1 MKNTLVWT
9 RILLVVAIHMI
20 CVVSPLYAQGILK
33 KVKSKAENTAVN
45 KILNETD
52 KAVSKGI
59 DKAIESASSTNGQ
72 ETTPQQDKSTG
83 THVADSQ
90 NNSTLQSYSKY
101 DFVPGDSIIYAANF
115 SDDPIG
121 ELPLG
126 WNSNGSSVIVNLNNI
141 EGKWLRMAQRSVVLS
156 SNEQGFSQ
164 DFSVEFDM
172 VLDID
177 FQGWVVPEFQFGLLA
192 SGEQSPTSNKLL
204 NEQNSEKSFY
214 VAISPQSNSGTFS
227 LDSYE
232 KYIRYFNSPAKTDNS
247 VKTWYGRIVHI
258 AMQIQKERL
267 RIWIDGEKLYD
278 APKGVAKAGEFNQ
291 LFFKLASSPYKDEQI
306 GIYINNIKIAK
317 GLVPPSQQLLQNGSF
332 TTTGILF
339 DTGAS
344 HIKPESFGVIK
355 SVADLL
361 LQDQTL
367 RLQIVGHTDNV
378 GDDKKNLTLSEQ
390 RAAAVKEM
398 LVSVYSISTDRLETL
413 GKGESAPVSTNN
425 SEVGRTQ
432 NRRVEFIKL

>member
-1 MKNTLVWT
+1 
-9 RILLVVAIHMI
+9 MI

-59 DKAIESASSTNGQ
+59 DKAIESVSSNGQ
-72 ETTPQQDKSTG
+72 ETTATQQQNKSMDNVTEPQ
-83 THVADSQ
+83 
-90 NNSTLQSYSKY
+90 NINTLQYFSKY
-101 DFVPGDSIIYAANF
+101 DFVPGDSIIYATNF
-115 SDDPIG
+115 SEEPIG

-141 EGKWLRMAQRSVVLS
+141 EGKWLRMAQRSVVLT
-156 SNEQGFSQ
+156 SNEHSFSQ

-192 SGEQSPTSNKLL
+192 SGEQLPTANKLL
-204 NEQNSEKSFY
+204 NDQNGDKSFY
-214 VAISPQSNSGTFS
+214 MAISPQSNSGTYS

-232 KYIRYFNSPAKTDNS
+232 KYTRYFNSAAKTDNK
-247 VKTWYGRIVHI
+247 VKEWYGRIAHV
-258 AMQIQKERL
+258 AMQVQKERL

-278 APKGVAKAGEFNQ
+278 VPKGIAKNGVFNQ

-317 GLVPPSQQLLQNGSF
+317 GLVPPSQRLLQNGSF

-344 HIKPESFGVIK
+344 RIKPESFGVIK

-390 RAAAVKEM
+390 RAAAVKEI
-398 LVSVYSISTDRLETL
+398 LVTLYGISADQLETL
-413 GKGESAPVSTNN
+413 GKGESAPVSANV
-425 SEVGRTQ
+425 SEVGRAQ
-432 NRRVEFIKL
+432 NRRVEFVKL